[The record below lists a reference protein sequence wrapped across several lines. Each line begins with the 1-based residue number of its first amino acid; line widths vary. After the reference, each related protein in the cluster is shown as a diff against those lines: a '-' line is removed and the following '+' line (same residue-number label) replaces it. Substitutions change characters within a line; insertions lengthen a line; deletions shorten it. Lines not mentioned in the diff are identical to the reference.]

1 MKINISVMKNL
12 FSTSLI
18 ISLLFFT
25 SCDFLNDAI
34 EEQENNIDIA
44 AGLKEALRVGT
55 DTATSKLAVV
65 DGYLRDEAVKILLP
79 DELEAQINALKAV
92 EINVFGLGTI
102 TGNQIYNTGIP
113 FLGIN
118 SLAEKEEEL
127 ILGINRAAE
136 EAAREAGP
144 IFFDAIRGITIS
156 DAENILYGSDT
167 AATAYLV
174 NNTYQSLF
182 DTFEP
187 KVNTAVNS
195 VTIGE
200 RTVEELY
207 GNFIIE
213 YNDILSTSVPIG
225 FLETQTLGSI
235 SGINSIDEADISAYA
250 TGRGLDGLFLKV
262 QDEEANIRNN
272 VNARVTSIL
281 EEVFGLLD

>member
-1 MKINISVMKNL
+1 MKNL
-12 FSTSLI
+12 SILSII
-18 ISLLFFT
+18 ISIILLT
-25 SCDFLNDAI
+25 SCDFLNDTL
-34 EEQENNIDIA
+34 EEQEGNIDIA
-44 AGLKEALRVGT
+44 EGLKEALRVGT

-92 EINVFGLGTI
+92 EIDVFGLGTI
-102 TGNQIYNTGIP
+102 TGDQIYTTGVP

-118 SLAEKEEEL
+118 SLADKEEEL
-127 ILGINRAAE
+127 IMGINRAAE
-136 EAAREAGP
+136 EAAKEAGP
-144 IFFDAIRGITIS
+144 IFFDAIRGITIT

-167 AATAYLV
+167 AATAYLID
-174 NNTYQSLF
+174 NTYQSLF

-187 KVNTAVNS
+187 RVNDAVNS
-195 VTIGE
+195 VTIGD

-207 GNFIIE
+207 GNFVSE
-213 YNDILSTSVPIG
+213 YNDILNTSVPIS

-235 SGINSIDEADISAYA
+235 SGINTVDEADISTYA

>member
-1 MKINISVMKNL
+1 MKNL
-12 FSTSLI
+12 SILSII
-18 ISLLFFT
+18 ISIIFLT
-25 SCDFLNDAI
+25 SCDFLNDTL

-65 DGYLRDEAVKILLP
+65 DGYFRDEAVKILLP

-92 EINVFGLGTI
+92 EINVFGLGTV
-102 TGNQIYNTGIP
+102 TGDQIYNTGVP

-127 ILGINRAAE
+127 IMGINRAAE
-136 EAAREAGP
+136 EAAKEAGP
-144 IFFDAIRGITIS
+144 IFFDAIRGITIT

-167 AATAYLV
+167 AATAYLI

-182 DTFEP
+182 GTFEP
-187 KVNTAVNS
+187 KVNNAVNS

-207 GNFIIE
+207 GNFVSE
-213 YNDILSTSVPIG
+213 YNDILNTSIQLSL
-225 FLETQTLGSI
+225 FESQTLGSI
-235 SGINSIDEADISAYA
+235 SGINTIDEADISSYA

-262 QDEEANIRNN
+262 QEEETNIRKN